1 MLDKLKVP
9 WETTTAERAYNK
21 ARFSRNVAVE
31 CSFEQ
36 GSCDANAVGR
46 AVAQFEPF
54 HDALL
59 ISASLAAAR

>member
-9 WETTTAERAYNK
+9 WQTTTAERAYNK

-31 CSFEQ
+31 CNFEQ

-46 AVAQFEPF
+46 AVARVR
-54 HDALL
+54 A
-59 ISASLAAAR
+59 IS